1 MNIKKLMILV
11 AGLFII
17 ASCSRP
23 LEDRIEGFVNR
34 TEANYEKYSEEDWQ
48 KSLNEY
54 HALTQEYKDNYQSFS
69 KEERDRINQAL
80 GKYAGILLKKG
91 ISSAGN
97 VLQEAIDGASSFL
110 KGVLESAESEE

>member
-1 MNIKKLMILV
+1 MNIKKLMILL
-11 AGLFII
+11 AGLFIL

-23 LEDRIEGFVNR
+23 LEDRIEGFVSR

-54 HALTQEYKDNYQSFS
+54 QALTQEYKDNYQSFS

-80 GKYAGILLKKG
+80 GKYAGILLKG
-91 ISSAGN
+91 NLFRRQCPSGSHRRRFVIPERSA
-97 VLQEAIDGASSFL
+97 
-110 KGVLESAESEE
+110 

>member
-1 MNIKKLMILV
+1 MNIKKLMILL
-11 AGLFII
+11 AGLFIL

-23 LEDRIEGFVNR
+23 LEDRIERFVNK
-34 TEANYEKYSEEDWQ
+34 TEANYETYSEEDWQ

-54 HALTQEYKDNYQSFS
+54 QALTQEYKDNYQSFS
-69 KEERDRINQAL
+69 KEERDRI
-80 GKYAGILLKKG
+80 YAGILLKKG